1 MLAFI
6 LIGVWGG
13 YWLDDYFELEFPIFL
28 LVLSFLSCIGSIL
41 NVIRRLP
48 KDDEK

>member
-13 YWLDDYFELEFPIFL
+13 YKLDAYFELEFPVFL
-28 LVLSFLSCIGSIL
+28 MTLTLLSCIGSIL
-41 NVIRRLP
+41 LVIKRLP
-48 KDDEK
+48 KDE